1 MDQYLEGGAPLTP
14 FGVNGAESFGH
25 AFVLESARPMG
36 RQERNDPPVSWMK
49 SRWWSAGFTLCE
61 CSLDFS
67 DIENIGKE
75 AVRAKLNPD
84 LWGERLGNRRSYPEK
99 TLASNIRDCGK
110 NV

>member
-1 MDQYLEGGAPLTP
+1 LKEGAPLTP

-84 LWGERLGNRRSYPEK
+84 LWGERLGNHRSYPEK